1 MGLMGSGGGGLIG
14 GTRKV
19 VTLIERPPKPAEEG
33 PNVKSNFEHRSA
45 MTIDEA
51 IERLGQIRE
60 EYGGDMP
67 FCIEKESMQSGKV
80 NLFEPL
86 RIEVYNVVEV
96 PLGEKTHWVCLM
108 AGNNTQVAVA
118 W

>member
-1 MGLMGSGGGGLIG
+1 LLGQANATNQSVAAIDFPSKNASTA
-14 GTRKV
+14 TRLHWFV
-19 VTLIERPPKPAEEG
+19 R
-33 PNVKSNFEHRSA
+33 RST

-51 IERLGQIRE
+51 IERLGQLRV

-67 FCIEKESMQSGKV
+67 FCIEKESIQSGKV
-80 NLFEPL
+80 NLFEPVK
-86 RIEVYNVVEV
+86 IEVYNVVEV

-108 AGNNTQVAVA
+108 AGNDKQVAVA